1 MNIIIIGMP
10 NSGKTT
16 IAYELARKIGYKA
29 IDTDRLIEKEAGMSI
44 NEIFRKYGEEDFRR
58 RETKVC
64 ERVAKL
70 DKRVIASG
78 GGTVVREEN
87 MNFLK
92 NRGYVIYLKRPLEFL
107 KTNLDTSRRP
117 LLRAEG
123 DPMTKLYNER
133 APLFEKYAD
142 MTMKVDKSV
151 FLMCKEIKR
160 RLKVQGVIK

>member
-44 NEIFRKYGEEDFRR
+44 NEIFKKYGEEEFRR

-64 ERVAKL
+64 ERVSKL
-70 DKRVIASG
+70 DKRIIATG
-78 GGTVVREEN
+78 GGTVMREEN
-87 MNFLK
+87 MAHLK
-92 NRGYVIYLKRPLEFL
+92 SNGYVIYLNRPLEFL

-123 DPMTKLYNER
+123 NPMKKLYEER

-142 MTMKVDKSV
+142 MTMKADQSV
-151 FLMCKEIKR
+151 FLMCKELKR